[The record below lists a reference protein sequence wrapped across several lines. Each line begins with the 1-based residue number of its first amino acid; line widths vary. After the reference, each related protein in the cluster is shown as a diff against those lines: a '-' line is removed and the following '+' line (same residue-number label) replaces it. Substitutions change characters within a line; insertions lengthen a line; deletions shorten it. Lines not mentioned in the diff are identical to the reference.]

1 MKVDFF
7 IVGAPKAGTTSL
19 YHYLDKHPEINM
31 SSEKEPNYFS
41 NDELEEQG
49 MYYGKPRINKIEMY
63 HSLFVKHRQFKLRGE
78 GSVSYLFYKNVPAK
92 IKEYNPKAKIII
104 MLRNPVDRA
113 FSHYL
118 MDRRLGLVYDSFE
131 DVINKKSAHKDAKLF
146 YQQYIQVG
154 EYANQVKRYLDN
166 FDRKDILFI
175 NYDELKKDV
184 TAVIQNTY
192 SFLGLDM
199 SCRANLE
206 KKHNTYTMPK
216 NNIIRFIYSFVSLR
230 KILSSLFPK
239 SLIRVIR
246 LVLFRADNKPT
257 LLKETREELKLFFK
271 QDINKLSTI
280 LDKDLKAF
288 FQLSL
293 FH

>member
-63 HSLFVKHRQFKLRGE
+63 HSLFAKHRQFKLRGE

-118 MDRRLGLVYDSFE
+118 MDRRLGLVHDSFE
-131 DVINKKSAHKDAKLF
+131 DVINKKSVHKDAKLF

-154 EYANQVKRYLDN
+154 EYANQVKRYLEH
-166 FDRKDILFI
+166 FDRNDILFV
-175 NYDELKKDV
+175 NYDELKEDV
-184 TAVIQNTY
+184 TVVIQNTY

-199 SCRANLE
+199 SYRANLE

-230 KILSSLFPK
+230 KTLSSLLPK

-246 LVLFRADNKPT
+246 LVLFRADKKPK
-257 LLKETREELKLFFK
+257 LLKETREKLKLLFK
-271 QDINKLSTI
+271 QDINELSKI
-280 LDKDLKAF
+280 LDKDLSSWLK
-288 FQLSL
+288 
-293 FH
+293 